1 MSIDAQKEGEL
12 GCLVAMYHIIEKGA
26 SPGLSPETG
35 KPRTVKYEKWFDTK
49 IPLAPTNASHAT
61 KFNNMMAAF
70 DIFLSN
76 GDKTDVTIE
85 KAVGS
90 GVNRRIEIQYVN
102 AAWVNTWISQA
113 LVIKNSFS
121 GSIKKW
127 KYGWFNEGRISNTG
141 IPNAK
146 KSTSLQCIWD
156 HIFSQDPDINRAF
169 TSQKDNWD
177 PADIYLITAE
187 AEKEIDDF
195 CPRLYEEFLSA
206 GEAVKNEPEWMETFV
221 GSVNAELC
229 NLVRAGTLI
238 PISLKAQTT
247 QVTMTG
253 KMNNLNPLPGGKIDQ
268 VRGYFTRQPVA
279 YFTLSNRSG
288 KLDFGPTNSMK
299 FHAFTRAG
307 GYTYPYLVEQRM
319 SSPTSN
325 TNKQEIKDVKTK
337 DGGGTKDAN
346 AQAGLIPVN
355 KFKELISKWSHA
367 RNGNVETAPGN
378 RYDADIPPVGTRLS
392 DSEIQFWADEYDDLS
407 KKDFPLG
414 ESGTTKADLG
424 ETSILGIQYTTKE
437 YFETVAD
444 LDQVE
449 ISSFPLSVI
458 GANDRG
464 LQHGNFSAK
473 LRNKLYNLRFL
484 RALSNAYEKKVDG
497 HPQLC
502 MLLVRMYFLAAKMK
516 MNDKDLNGPFVKIS

>member
-1 MSIDAQKEGEL
+1 MAKPKGFAVKEGEL
-12 GCLVAMYHIIEKGA
+12 GALIAMYHIIGLG
-26 SPGLSPETG
+26 SPPGMSPEKKNT
-35 KPRTVKYEKWFDTK
+35 PRTVKYEKWMDTK
-49 IPLAPTNASHAT
+49 IPLEPSSNGA
-61 KFNNMMAAF
+61 KFKAMMDAF
-70 DIFLSN
+70 DHILAPSERVN
-76 GDKTDVTIE
+76 VT
-85 KAVGS
+85 KWKNVGS
-90 GVNRRIEIQYVN
+90 GKNARREKVWVS
-102 AAWVNTWISQA
+102 ASWVNTWISQA
-113 LVIKNSFS
+113 LVMKNFIKS
-121 GSIKKW
+121 KKTW
-127 KYGWFNEGRISNTG
+127 KYGWWNEGQIASTG
-141 IPNAK
+141 IP
-146 KSTSLQCIWD
+146 SMSSSLQCIWD
-156 HIFSQDPDINRAF
+156 HIFAKDPDINKEF
-169 TSQKDNWD
+169 NSQKDNWN
-177 PADIYLITAE
+177 PADIYLITAK
-187 AEKEIDDF
+187 AEKEIDEF
-195 CPRLYEEFLSA
+195 CPRLYKEFVSA
-206 GEAVKNEPEWMETFV
+206 GDAIKNNKEWMQNFV
-221 GSVNAELC
+221 GTVNAELC
-229 NLVRAGTLI
+229 NLIKAGELY
-238 PISLKAQTT
+238 PISLKAQTSD
-247 QVTMTG
+247 VTMTA
-253 KMNNLNPLPGGKIDQ
+253 KMNNLHPLPGGKIDQ
-268 VRGYFTRQPVA
+268 VRGYFTRKPVA
-279 YFTLSNRSG
+279 YFTLSNRGG

-319 SSPTSN
+319 SGPTAN
-325 TNKQEIKDVKTK
+325 TNKQEIKDVRTK

-346 AQAGLIPVN
+346 AQAGSIPVE

-367 RNGNVETAPGN
+367 NNGNVQSAPGN
-378 RYDADIPPVGTRLS
+378 KYDADIPPVGSPLS

-424 ETSILGIQYTTKE
+424 ETSILGIKYTTKE

-444 LDQVE
+444 LDQTE